1 MRIDI
6 YHKYDFSYNE
16 NEYKNNLKE
25 ALASKGY
32 NKLSKYVKLFN
43 DLGVTSYETCK
54 SYYSLRRVVPLDV
67 LAKLC
72 DLLEL
77 NATKIMF
84 PKSIP
89 LFEFNKPIANDVYTS
104 QHVYMLFLSMLEIKD
119 NIGKKEVLN
128 KIKKDIDEL
137 TLYIARY
144 NYSIQKYNYANVS
157 NLEITDIGYFS
168 ERFLV
173 KRLTKE
179 ALDWDEFRKWNKTIK
194 SEDFITEFYN
204 KYEFIYND
212 DYIKIIKEYKDVLP
226 LDLVDSINNILAMN
240 DRIN

>member
-77 NATKIMF
+77 NANQIMF
-84 PKSIP
+84 PK
-89 LFEFNKPIANDVYTS
+89 
-104 QHVYMLFLSMLEIKD
+104 
-119 NIGKKEVLN
+119 
-128 KIKKDIDEL
+128 
-137 TLYIARY
+137 R
-144 NYSIQKYNYANVS
+144 
-157 NLEITDIGYFS
+157 
-168 ERFLV
+168 
-173 KRLTKE
+173 
-179 ALDWDEFRKWNKTIK
+179 
-194 SEDFITEFYN
+194 
-204 KYEFIYND
+204 
-212 DYIKIIKEYKDVLP
+212 
-226 LDLVDSINNILAMN
+226 
-240 DRIN
+240 